1 MIESPLTLFGPSF
14 LAFRRSDLEPGP
26 ALENY
31 AAAVVVQEEHSA
43 QSPSQ
48 HLLSPL
54 SQLPKQ
60 AVSQGTTEKEEWI
73 GETPVSIKTKQLPAV
88 PGFLVFVGRQLL
100 EGVIPEVKLMDR
112 CCCCRS

>member
-1 MIESPLTLFGPSF
+1 MIESPMTLFGPSL

-26 ALENY
+26 AD
-31 AAAVVVQEEHSA
+31 VVVQEEHSA

-54 SQLPKQ
+54 SQQPKQ

-88 PGFLVFVGRQLL
+88 SGFLVFVGRQLL
-100 EGVIPEVKLMDR
+100 VGMIPEVKLMDR